1 MPNSYFICLVDVF
14 FSRRIHSI
22 QLRNKSRYIDWNWM
36 ENSVHEHF
44 GVHFYVHLHII
55 HSQTNHWRRNNKKTS
70 RNEYEKWSEW
80 EPECWVHARQSHS
93 RTHTQWIWPLWTI
106 PSIVSYIDIFF
117 FRLPHTQ
124 PNCYISIS
132 GTLSCHAHIVSHFL
146 LQMYHG
152 TVFFCCSPS
161 QMEMWTLNKPP
172 TKKIAIHFSTWR
184 VQQRNTN
191 SFIGNSDGMDDTK
204 RRRWWTSKL
213 H

>member
-93 RTHTQWIWPLWTI
+93 RTHTMNLAIVNH
-106 PSIVSYIDIFF
+106 SIHCVIYRYFF
-117 FRLPHTQ
+117 SFAAHTAKLLHLYFGHAKLPCTHCITFSVTNV
-124 PNCYISIS
+124 PWNGI
-132 GTLSCHAHIVSHFL
+132 FL
-146 LQMYHG
+146 L
-152 TVFFCCSPS
+152 FS
-161 QMEMWTLNKPP
+161 
-172 TKKIAIHFSTWR
+172 IANGNVNAEQTADEK
-184 VQQRNTN
+184 NCN
-191 SFIGNSDGMDDTK
+191 SFFDVTRPTTK
-204 RRRWWTSKL
+204 YEFIYRQ
-213 H
+213 